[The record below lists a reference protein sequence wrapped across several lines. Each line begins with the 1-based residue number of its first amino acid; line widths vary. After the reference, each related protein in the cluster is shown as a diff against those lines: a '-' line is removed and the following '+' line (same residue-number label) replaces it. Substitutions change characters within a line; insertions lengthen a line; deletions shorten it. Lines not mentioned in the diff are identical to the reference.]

1 MADEEYGDNK
11 NHVEYVSI
19 LRRQMK
25 IAREQKKYQEA
36 LEISAR
42 IEEVL
47 TGIYGPNSCIENK

>member
-1 MADEEYGDNK
+1 
-11 NHVEYVSI
+11 
-19 LRRQMK
+19 MK

-47 TGIYGPNSCIENK
+47 AGIYGPNPFIENK